1 MTHGRA
7 EIHELL
13 VANDLRPSRALG
25 QNFVADANTV
35 RRIVRLAG
43 ITGDRPVVEIGAGLG
58 SLTLAL
64 VEAGASVTA
73 VEIDRHVLPVL
84 RNLVEPLGVRVV
96 GADALTLDWADLL
109 GTDPAGGSTDGPW
122 TLVANL
128 PYNVAVPLVVRVL
141 EEAPQVASL
150 LVMVQRE
157 VGERL
162 AAGVGDDAYGAV
174 SVKVAYWAAA
184 SVVGRV
190 SASVFIPRPRVESV
204 LVRLDRRPERD
215 ASGGSGPGDPAYDRL
230 FTVVRGGFAHRR
242 KMLRR
247 SLQDLVRPEAFEA
260 TGIRPT
266 ARAEELTLSDWERL
280 AGWGPEDRPG
290 GSHPAGPAH
299 PARPA
304 RPGPPIGR

>member
-1 MTHGRA
+1 VTHGRA
-7 EIHELL
+7 EIHQLL

-25 QNFVADANTV
+25 QNFVADGNTV

-43 ITGDRPVVEIGAGLG
+43 ITEGRPVVEIGAGLG

-84 RNLVEPLGVRVV
+84 RDLVGPLGVRVV
-96 GADALTLDWADLL
+96 EADALTLDWADLL
-109 GTDPAGGSTDGPW
+109 GTDPAGGPTDGPW

-128 PYNVAVPLVVRVL
+128 PYNVAVPLVIRVL

-162 AAGVGDDAYGAV
+162 AAEVGDDAYGAV

-215 ASGGSGPGDPAYDRL
+215 GVGGLGPGDPTYDHL

-260 TGIRPT
+260 TGIPAT

-290 GSHPAGPAH
+290 RSHPAGPVD
-299 PARPA
+299 PAQPA
-304 RPGPPIGR
+304 RPGPRIGR